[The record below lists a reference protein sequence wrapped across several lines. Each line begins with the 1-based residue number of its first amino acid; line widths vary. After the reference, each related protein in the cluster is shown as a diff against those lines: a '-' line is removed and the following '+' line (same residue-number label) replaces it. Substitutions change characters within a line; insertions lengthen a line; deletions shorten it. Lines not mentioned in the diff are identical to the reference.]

1 MNPGRLYVGAL
12 VGLNPGSTHR
22 RRPTRDEHDRLRA
35 LHGEGLADEM
45 MRGPWTFEG
54 WRGGLASC
62 LRVGEPEATVLV
74 HHNDLR
80 TATVEGLAPWRRGPI
95 ATPVSTRACL
105 LQALLV
111 GPGYGGVLI
120 SRVKA
125 VGLELEQGSV
135 YPTLRTLA
143 REGLIELAGAPQ
155 TPRRG
160 GRPEITYR
168 LTADGVV
175 QARKDRGVLAA
186 LVALEEPR

>member
-1 MNPGRLYVGAL
+1 MNLGRLYVGAL

-22 RRPTRDEHDRLRA
+22 RRPTRDEHDHLRT
-35 LHGEGLADEM
+35 LHGEALADEM

-54 WRGGLASC
+54 WRDGLASC
-62 LRVGEPEATVLV
+62 LRVGEPEAAVLV

-80 TATVEGLAPWRRGPI
+80 TATVEGQAPWRRGPI
-95 ATPVSTRACL
+95 ATPVSTRATL
-105 LQALLV
+105 LQALLA
-111 GPGYGGVLI
+111 GPGHGGVLI
-120 SRVKA
+120 LRVKA
-125 VGLELEQGSV
+125 VGLDLEQGSV

-155 TPRRG
+155 APRRG

-168 LTADGVV
+168 LTPDGLV